1 MDNDLCQEFIDVYED
16 NKTNSWCF
24 TLIYHTEKERENNEI
39 ARVKQKASQV
49 QETIVIVN
57 AYGFFFYYWLLS

>member
-1 MDNDLCQEFIDVYED
+1 MYED

-57 AYGFFFYYWLLS
+57 AYGFFFLLLTTELVILNKYYNQY

>member
-1 MDNDLCQEFIDVYED
+1 MYED

-57 AYGFFFYYWLLS
+57 AYVFFLLLTTELVILNKYYNQY